1 MRQPADIQLDNVAI
15 PACVRGFASDASSF
29 DVSITNGSVALIVPS
44 KGAIYSVAN
53 QSAASE
59 SPATR
64 GGQSPA
70 KASANTLAKPSGML
84 IPALADLHV
93 HLDKTYVVDE
103 VGAPDGDLFKAIGL
117 MAAYR
122 DGWTAEAIHQ
132 RMARAI
138 GDAYACGTRA
148 MRTHLDWPDAQPP
161 RALAEFEKLR
171 DAWRGRV
178 ALQCVSLTPL
188 DVLGAGAADAAGA
201 TCITGANGANGVT
214 GASVSLAGAALRG
227 LLSTT
232 AHAIAAELARLNQR
246 IHQRLNQRCNPAQG
260 QVALLGAFVYRNEH
274 LAEKL
279 QRVFNLARQYKLH
292 LDFHVDEGLDA
303 DACGLRTIAELA
315 IHNDFQGKVTCGHAC
330 SLSVQPM
337 AQALETLK
345 LCARAGIHLVALPST
360 NLYLQGA
367 WDTTPVERGITRLK
381 EALALGIPTS
391 IATDNVADGFFPYG
405 SYDLLDNF
413 CLGVQV
419 AHLSPAEAWLTHI
432 TTHPAQA
439 MGLVWDGKIVE
450 GCPADFLLLNARNGF
465 EMMTPWGR
473 QRRVIRGGVFIDP
486 SSTATAA
493 P

>member
-1 MRQPADIQLDNVAI
+1 MLNRSMSPHTDIQLDNVAI
-15 PACVRGFASDASSF
+15 PACVRGFASDATSF
-29 DVSITNGSVALIVPS
+29 DVSIKNGAVVHIQPS
-44 KGAIYSVAN
+44 KSAMYSVAN
-53 QSAASE
+53 KPGASAASIAHGCGPQPE
-59 SPATR
+59 P
-64 GGQSPA
+64 QA
-70 KASANTLAKPSGML
+70 KTLAKPSGML

-117 MAAYR
+117 MAARR
-122 DGWTAEAIHQ
+122 DGWTGEAIHQ

-138 GDAYACGTRA
+138 AEAYACGTRA

-161 RALAEFEKLR
+161 RALAAFEALR

-188 DVLGAGAADAAGA
+188 DVLGAGPTGAA
-201 TCITGANGANGVT
+201 CVTGANGIT
-214 GASVSLAGAALRG
+214 GASVSLAGAALGG
-227 LLSTT
+227 LGSTA
-232 AHAIAAELARLNQR
+232 AHAIAAELARFNQR
-246 IHQRLNQRCNPAQG
+246 FNQSLSQRCDPAQG
-260 QVALLGAFVYRNEH
+260 EAALLGAFVYRNEH
-274 LAEKL
+274 IAEKL
-279 QRVFNLARQYKLH
+279 QRVFDLARQYKLS

-303 DACGLRTIAELA
+303 DACGLRTIAELTV
-315 IHNDFQGKVTCGHAC
+315 HNDFQGKVTCGHSC
-330 SLSVQPM
+330 SLSVQPV
-337 AQALETLK
+337 AQARETLK

-439 MGLVWDGKIVE
+439 MGLAWDGKIVE
-450 GCPADFLLLNARNGF
+450 GCPADFLLLDARNGF
-465 EMMTPWGR
+465 ELMTPGGR
-473 QRRVIRGGVFIDP
+473 QRRVIRGGVFIEP
-486 SSTATAA
+486 SNTADAA